1 MADNLH
7 EVSASVASCTLMM
20 MGTAVEINR
29 RRRKKR
35 RKCWVKPWI
44 KLRPISA
51 GRGSHD
57 SYAKR
62 DDYGKIRAD
71 MSFLFFEHREY
82 FAPFVWIVFHSL
94 TEEISLAFAHPVSRW
109 LLLALAIAFASG
121 SRLKP
126 VRKMKT
132 NLCRTQEHQRS
143 PSKLKVLTRTTYTH
157 LHALIMTA
165 SCPRTWRRH
174 CFHVL
179 QCNVPHY
186 WCIAAIL
193 TGAMTPSVAL
203 ALDRCHTCNF
213 IARFCRAT
221 LSSKKISSVSWR
233 VSQLVNSVKGD
244 TKCRKWGGLG

>member
-7 EVSASVASCTLMM
+7 EVSTCLASCTLMM

-29 RRRKKR
+29 KRRRKR

-62 DDYGKIRAD
+62 DKYGKIRVD
-71 MSFLFFEHREY
+71 VSYLFFEHREY
-82 FAPFVWIVFHSL
+82 FAPLVWIVFHSL
-94 TEEISLAFAHPVSRW
+94 TGKISLACAHPVSRW

-121 SRLKP
+121 SRLKL

-143 PSKLKVLTRTTYTH
+143 PSKPKVLTRTSYTH
-157 LHALIMTA
+157 L
-165 SCPRTWRRH
+165 
-174 CFHVL
+174 
-179 QCNVPHY
+179 Q
-186 WCIAAIL
+186 
-193 TGAMTPSVAL
+193 
-203 ALDRCHTCNF
+203 
-213 IARFCRAT
+213 
-221 LSSKKISSVSWR
+221 
-233 VSQLVNSVKGD
+233 
-244 TKCRKWGGLG
+244 